1 MHDESL
7 KYVLS
12 DNAVVALAE
21 KVPSTATDICTTISQ
36 ADLDVDFLNS
46 TSSPRFPS
54 SVVLSHLDDF
64 PYLFQDE
71 INNLDEI
78 FQLVLKKHLGPN
90 GSCPFSLYNY
100 GLLSKRNIKASKKL
114 VSKENGYK
122 FSRQVARKASRELFV
137 QKFSCKSPV
146 YHNCRIYANDGRL
159 LCYCDRRKLEWLVIK
174 PFPLCSC
181 LVLSLN
187 HACGVFG
194 YAVWN

>member
-12 DNAVVALAE
+12 DNAVVALAI
-21 KVPSTATDICTTISQ
+21 KAPLTTTDICTTISE
-36 ADLDVDFLNS
+36 ADIDTDLLNYN
-46 TSSPRFPS
+46 SSPRFPS
-54 SVVLSHLDDF
+54 PVILSHLDDVS
-64 PYLFQDE
+64 LLLQNE
-71 INNLDEI
+71 INNLDDL

-100 GLLSKRNIKASKKL
+100 GLLSKTNIKGSKKL

-122 FSRQVARKASRELFV
+122 FARRVARKASRELFV

-159 LCYCDRRKLEWLVIK
+159 LCYCDRRKLEWLVK
-174 PFPLCSC
+174 NPFFEKL
-181 LVLSLN
+181 
-187 HACGVFG
+187 A
-194 YAVWN
+194 